1 MPVAVTVCVPTD
13 GTNESPMVCVPLLA
27 ARMAMPFVTPAP
39 TVVATHDAPS
49 IFADIERALLLL
61 LLLVGPVVVLS
72 LLLPHAVETS
82 RTDIAKNRRR
92 CIDRSF

>member
-1 MPVAVTVCVPTD
+1 
-13 GTNESPMVCVPLLA
+13 
-27 ARMAMPFVTPAP
+27 MPFVTPAP

-61 LLLVGPVVVLS
+61 LLVGPVVVLS
-72 LLLPHAVETS
+72 LLLPHAVETN
-82 RTDIAKNRRR
+82 RADTAKNKRR